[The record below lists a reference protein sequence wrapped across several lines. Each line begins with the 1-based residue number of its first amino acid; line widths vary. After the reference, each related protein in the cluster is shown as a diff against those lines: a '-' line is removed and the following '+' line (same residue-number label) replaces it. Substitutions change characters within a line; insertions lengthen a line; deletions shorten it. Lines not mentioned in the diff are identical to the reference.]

1 MCLKRIINRG
11 VIMGLINPIELLKK
25 AREKNVAIA
34 AFNIHNTE
42 TIQAVIDG
50 ANEEG
55 APVII
60 QTSPSTLKYAGIDF
74 IAENVK
80 IAAEKV
86 NIPVALHIDHC
97 ISYAMIIEAIRHGYT
112 SLMIDGSKLPYK
124 KNVNMVKEVVKVA
137 HAIGI
142 VVEAELGKIGTTKD
156 YLKLDEREAT
166 LTVPEEAKEF
176 VGLTNIDSLAVA
188 IGTAHGAYKGE
199 PKLDFER
206 LSKIEEVV
214 DIPLVLHGA
223 SGVPDKSI
231 REAIK
236 RGIVKVNIATE
247 LKTAFSDAIK
257 GYFANNSKENDPR
270 KYMEVGRKAV
280 KEVVKKKI
288 RLCGAN
294 KLGNFRSYNCE

>member
-1 MCLKRIINRG
+1 MCLKRIING
-11 VIMGLINPIELLKK
+11 GAIMGLINPIELLKK
-25 AREKNVAIA
+25 AREKNIAVA
-34 AFNIHNTE
+34 AFNVHNTE

-60 QTSPSTLKYAGIDF
+60 QTSPATLKYAGIDF

-124 KNVNMVKEVVKVA
+124 ENVKLVKEVVRVA
-137 HAIGI
+137 HAVGI
-142 VVEAELGKIGTTKD
+142 VVEAELGKIGGTKD
-156 YLKLDEREAT
+156 YLRLDEREAT
-166 LTVPEEAKEF
+166 LTVPKEAKEF
-176 VGLTNIDSLAVA
+176 VELTNIDSLAVA
-188 IGTAHGAYKGE
+188 IGTAHGVYKGE

-206 LSKIEEVV
+206 LSKIKEVV
-214 DIPLVLHGA
+214 NVPLVLHGA
-223 SGVPDKSI
+223 SGVPDKNI
-231 REAIK
+231 REVIK

-247 LKTAFSDAIK
+247 LKIAFSDTIRT
-257 GYFANNSKENDPR
+257 YFTNNPKEKDPR
-270 KYMEVGRKAV
+270 KYMEAGRKAV

-288 RLCGAN
+288 RLCSAN
-294 KLGNFRSYNCE
+294 KLGNFRGCNSE

>member
-1 MCLKRIINRG
+1 MAG
-11 VIMGLINPIELLKK
+11 TIMGLINPIELLKK
-25 AREKNVAIA
+25 AKKKNIAVA
-34 AFNIHNTE
+34 AFNVHNTE

-60 QTSPSTLKYAGIDF
+60 QTSPATLKYAGIDF
-74 IAENVK
+74 IAGSVK
-80 IAAEKV
+80 IVAEKV

-97 ISYAMIIEAIRHGYT
+97 ISYTMIIEAIRHGYT

-124 KNVNMVKEVVKVA
+124 ENIKLVKEVVRVA
-137 HAIGI
+137 HAVGI
-142 VVEAELGKIGTTKD
+142 VVEAELGKIGGTKD
-156 YLKLDEREAT
+156 YLRLDEREAT
-166 LTVPEEAKEF
+166 LTAPKEAKEF
-176 VGLTNIDSLAVA
+176 VELTNVDSLAVA

-206 LSKIEEVV
+206 LSKIKEVADV
-214 DIPLVLHGA
+214 PLVLHGA

-231 REAIK
+231 REVIK

-247 LKTAFSDAIK
+247 LKIAFSDAIRT
-257 GYFANNSKENDPR
+257 YFTNNPKENDPR
-270 KYMEVGRKAV
+270 KYMKAGRKAV

-294 KLGNFRSYNCE
+294 KLENFRGCNSE

>member
-1 MCLKRIINRG
+1 MGGI
-11 VIMGLINPIELLKK
+11 IMGLINTIELLKK
-25 AREKNVAIA
+25 AREKNVAVA
-34 AFNIHNTE
+34 AFNVHNME

-60 QTSPSTLKYAGIDF
+60 QTSPGTLKYAGIDF

-97 ISYAMIIEAIRHGYT
+97 ISYVMIIEAIRHGYT

-124 KNVNMVKEVVKVA
+124 ENVKLVKEVVKVA
-137 HAIGI
+137 HAVGI
-142 VVEAELGKIGTTKD
+142 VVEAELGKIGGTKD

-166 LTVPEEAKEF
+166 LTVPEEAREF
-176 VGLTNIDSLAVA
+176 VELTNIDSLAVA
-188 IGTAHGAYKGE
+188 IGTAHGVYKGE
-199 PKLDFER
+199 PRLDFER
-206 LSKIEEVV
+206 LSRIKEVV

-223 SGVPDKSI
+223 SGVPNKSV

-247 LKTAFSDAIK
+247 LKIAFADAIK
-257 GYFANNSKENDPR
+257 AYFTNNPKENDPR
-270 KYMEVGRKAV
+270 KYMEAGRKAV

-294 KLGNFRSYNCE
+294 ELENFRGCNCE